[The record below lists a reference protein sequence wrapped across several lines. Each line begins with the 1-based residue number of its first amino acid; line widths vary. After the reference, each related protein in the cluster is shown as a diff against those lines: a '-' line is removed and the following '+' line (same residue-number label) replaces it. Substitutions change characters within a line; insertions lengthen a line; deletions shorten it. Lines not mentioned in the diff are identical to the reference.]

1 MKTVNKSSTKLK
13 YHHICYVIDVIN
25 TTVAATTASGNM
37 GVTTDNTPIST
48 ETGLTT
54 TEDATMGV
62 SSVSGREIPV
72 TTSGKLLHNSLVTTL
87 KTSLNKPE
95 YVTNSEVTLSRNLEI
110 TSDNPYTS
118 NEKRSLRVLPDSSVY
133 KFKGSWNDPTE
144 ADGANGI
151 GACSLCVILS
161 CGIIIVIMDI
171 GTIRRTRRRRHRHRG
186 FHGNCS
192 RQRSVFVSH
201 K

>member
-1 MKTVNKSSTKLK
+1 MKTVNKSATKLK
-13 YHHICYVIDVIN
+13 YYHICYVIDVIN

-54 TEDATMGV
+54 TEDATISV
-62 SSVSGREIPV
+62 SSTSGRETELV
-72 TTSGKLLHNSLVTTL
+72 HNSLGTAL
-87 KTSLNKPE
+87 KTSSNKPE

-161 CGIIIVIMDI
+161 CGITIVIMDI